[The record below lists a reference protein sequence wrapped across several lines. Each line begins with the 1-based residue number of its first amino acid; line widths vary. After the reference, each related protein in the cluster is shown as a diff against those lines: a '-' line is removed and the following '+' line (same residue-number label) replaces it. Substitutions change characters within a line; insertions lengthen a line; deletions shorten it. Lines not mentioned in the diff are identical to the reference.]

1 MSEFLLMSVDEHGV
15 ATLTMNQPETRNA
28 LSSPEQWSAFGERCA
43 QIRADRS
50 IRAVI
55 LTGHGPAFCAGG
67 NVKHMRD
74 RQGIAAGS
82 PWDIR
87 NTYREGIQQIPLE
100 LYQLE
105 VPTIAAINGPAIG
118 AGLDLAC
125 MCDLRLASSEARFA
139 ESFVRLGIVPGD
151 GGAWLLQRAV
161 GQQKALELA
170 LTGEMIDADEALACG
185 LVLKVLPA
193 DQLMNAAHTL
203 ARKIAANPAHALRMT
218 KRLFREAQTARLET
232 VLELSAAYQ
241 ALAHHTADHQEAVS
255 AFLDKRTP
263 RFEGR

>member
-1 MSEFLLMSVDEHGV
+1 MSDFLQKTVDEHGV
-15 ATLTMNQPETRNA
+15 ATLTMNRPETRNA
-28 LSSPEQWSAFGERCA
+28 LSTPAEWAAFRERCEE
-43 QIRADRS
+43 IRADRS

-55 LTGHGPAFCAGG
+55 LTGAGPAFCAGG

-87 NTYREGIQQIPLE
+87 NTYRDGIQRIPLA

-125 MCDLRLASSEARFA
+125 MCDLRIASTQARFA
-139 ESFVRLGIVPGD
+139 ESFVKLGIVPGD

-161 GQQKALELA
+161 GHQKALEMA
-170 LTGEMIDADEALACG
+170 LTGDMLDPTEALACG
-185 LVLKVLPA
+185 LVLKVVEHE
-193 DQLMNAAHTL
+193 QLMASAQAL
-203 ARKIAANPAHALRMT
+203 AQRIAANPSHALRMT
-218 KRLFREAQTARLET
+218 KRLFREAQTERLET

-241 ALAHHTADHQEAVS
+241 ALAHYTEDHQEAVA

-263 RFEGR
+263 KFKDR